1 MVFYY
6 KTNQRN
12 PTILLKINKM
22 YNFRD
27 SKSNIINILKSQT
40 PIEKKNAIPVD
51 SAFTYENGIL
61 TWVSAIFVDIENST
75 KLFNTKNEKLARL
88 MRAFTSEV
96 ICIFQ
101 DNKNYNQIGI
111 RGDCVYSIYD
121 IKTTNDLVGVFK
133 IAVRLNTFLKMFN
146 KIITNYGY
154 KKIKAGIGI
163 GCDEDLIIKAGRT
176 GTGINDKIWIGKAV
190 VDASNLSSIAARNG
204 VSNIAI
210 SPLFY
215 SNAID
220 LLLNRNKEYAKWINV
235 HKANGTI
242 DFYHCD
248 VVQND
253 FNDWINN
260 GMK

>member
-1 MVFYY
+1 
-6 KTNQRN
+6 
-12 PTILLKINKM
+12 M
-22 YNFRD
+22 YNYRD

-61 TWVSAIFVDIENST
+61 TWVASIFVDIENST

-88 MRAFTSEV
+88 MRAFTSET

-101 DNKNYNQIGI
+101 DIKNYNQIGI

-121 IKTTNDLVGVFK
+121 IKTTNDLIGVFK

-146 KIITNYGY
+146 KIIVNYGY
-154 KKIKAGIGI
+154 KKINVGIGI

-190 VDASNLSSIAARNG
+190 VDASNLSTIAARNG
-204 VSNIAI
+204 ISNIAM

-215 SNAID
+215 SEIINS
-220 LLLNRNKEYAKWINV
+220 LLDRNKDYSKWIKA
-235 HKANGTI
+235 HKANSSI
-242 DFYHCD
+242 DFYHFD
-248 VVQND
+248 VVQTD
-253 FNDWINN
+253 FNDWIEN

>member
-1 MVFYY
+1 
-6 KTNQRN
+6 
-12 PTILLKINKM
+12 M

-27 SKSNIINILKSQT
+27 SKANIINILKSQT
-40 PIEKKNAIPVD
+40 PVEKRNTIPAD
-51 SAFTYENGIL
+51 NAFTYENGVL
-61 TWVSAIFVDIENST
+61 TWVSAIFIDLENST
-75 KLFNTKNEKLARL
+75 KLFNAKNEKLARL

-96 ICIFQ
+96 ICILQ
-101 DNKNYNQIGI
+101 DIKNYNQIGI

-121 IKTTNDLVGVFK
+121 IKTRNDLVGVFK

-146 KIITNYGY
+146 KIIINYGY
-154 KKIKAGIGI
+154 KNINAGIGI
-163 GCDEDLIIKAGRT
+163 GCGEDLIIKAGRT

-204 VSNIAI
+204 ISNIAM

-215 SNAID
+215 SNTIQ
-220 LLLNRNKEYAKWINV
+220 LLSNRDRNYSKWIKG
-235 HKANGTI
+235 HTSQGSI

-248 VVQND
+248 VIQTD
-253 FNDWINN
+253 FGSWIKN

>member
-1 MVFYY
+1 
-6 KTNQRN
+6 
-12 PTILLKINKM
+12 M
-22 YNFRD
+22 YDYRD
-27 SKSNIINILKSQT
+27 SKANIINILKSQT
-40 PIEKKNAIPVD
+40 PIEKKNAIPAD
-51 SAFTYENGIL
+51 NAFTYENGVL

-88 MRAFTSEV
+88 MRAFTSEI

-121 IKTTNDLVGVFK
+121 IKTTNDLIGVFK
-133 IAVRLNTFLKMFN
+133 IAVRVNTFLKMFN
-146 KIITNYGY
+146 KIIVNYGY
-154 KKIKAGIGI
+154 KSINAGIGI

-176 GTGINDKIWIGKAV
+176 GTGINDKIWIGRAV

-204 VSNIAI
+204 ISNIAL

-215 SNAID
+215 SNTID
-220 LLLNRNKEYAKWINV
+220 LLIERNKKYKEWIKP
-235 HKANGTI
+235 HKDKSNGNAV
-242 DFYHCD
+242 DFYHVD
-248 VVQND
+248 VIQND
-253 FNDWINN
+253 FNEWIEN

>member
-1 MVFYY
+1 
-6 KTNQRN
+6 
-12 PTILLKINKM
+12 M

-121 IKTTNDLVGVFK
+121 VESRDDLVEVFR
-133 IAVRLNTFLKMFN
+133 IAYRLNTFLKMFN

-154 KKIKAGIGI
+154 KEINAGIGI

-190 VDASNLSSIAARNG
+190 VDASNLSSVAARNG
-204 VSNIAI
+204 ISNIAM

-215 SNAID
+215 DNVIEILKKENAKYASWIKPHKKDHYSN
-220 LLLNRNKEYAKWINV
+220 NV
-235 HKANGTI
+235 

-248 VVQND
+248 VIQID
-253 FNDWINN
+253 FNNWINN

>member
-1 MVFYY
+1 
-6 KTNQRN
+6 
-12 PTILLKINKM
+12 M
-22 YNFRD
+22 YNYRD

-40 PIEKKNAIPVD
+40 PIEKKNTIPVD

-61 TWVSAIFVDIENST
+61 TWVASIFVDIENST

-101 DNKNYNQIGI
+101 DIKNYNQIGI

-121 IKTTNDLVGVFK
+121 IKTTNDLIGVFK
-133 IAVRLNTFLKMFN
+133 IAVHLNTFLKMFN
-146 KIITNYGY
+146 KIIVNYGY
-154 KKIKAGIGI
+154 KKINAGIGI

-204 VSNIAI
+204 ISNIAM

-215 SNAID
+215 SKIINS
-220 LLLNRNKEYAKWINV
+220 LLDRNKDYSKWIKA
-235 HKANGTI
+235 HKANNSI
-242 DFYHCD
+242 DFYHLD
-248 VVQND
+248 VIQND
-253 FNDWINN
+253 FNEWIEN